1 MGLHSLRRK
10 RSGERRMGERRGPNT
25 YSIPFSYALLQV
37 KESRP
42 DTQ

>member
-10 RSGERRMGERRGPNT
+10 RSGKRMGERRGPNT